1 MLNALR
7 RADIVPRNAGRQRHR
22 LFQVGAPLLRRIRTG
37 LAGRELF
44 RQREV
49 LDYIR
54 TCISSG
60 LPPTLTEIADHFG
73 FRSPNA
79 AQCHLRSLEAKGAI
93 HVERGKA
100 RAIRL
105 GRAA

>member
-1 MLNALR
+1 MIDLTL
-7 RADIVPRNAGRQRHR
+7 
-22 LFQVGAPLLRRIRTG
+22 
-37 LAGRELF
+37 

-54 TCISSG
+54 ARISSG
-60 LPPTLTEIADHFG
+60 LPPTLSEIADHFG

-79 AQCHLRSLEAKGAI
+79 AQCHLRRLEQKGVI
-93 HVERGKA
+93 RVEHGKA

-105 GRAA
+105 GRVA

>member
-1 MLNALR
+1 MSSGVIDLTA
-7 RADIVPRNAGRQRHR
+7 
-22 LFQVGAPLLRRIRTG
+22 
-37 LAGRELF
+37 

-54 TCISSG
+54 ARISMG
-60 LPPTLTEIADHFG
+60 LPPTLHEIADHFG

-79 AQCHLRSLEAKGAI
+79 AQCHVRSLEQKGAI
-93 HVERGKA
+93 RVEHGKA